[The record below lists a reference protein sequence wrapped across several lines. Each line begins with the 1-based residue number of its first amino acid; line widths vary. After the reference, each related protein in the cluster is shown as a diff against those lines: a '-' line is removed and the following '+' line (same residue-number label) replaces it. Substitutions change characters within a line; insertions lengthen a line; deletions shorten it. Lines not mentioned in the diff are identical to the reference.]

1 MNAIVGLI
9 MFWLLS
15 YMFGGILLIL
25 EKIGIINL
33 NTNEKIQNKTEPS
46 SPKDLDDVLE
56 KLFDGNIVYLE
67 ETQNSTLIKSI
78 KEQTNNKN
86 KKEFSNSAK
95 NQIIETALEER
106 NTDNKSYIKRV
117 RIYEVAKEL
126 GISSKEVLSAAKE
139 MKIEVKSA
147 QNTINVKQAES
158 LKKYILDGNTQ
169 SFKENR
175 KSKNK
180 SIEKISIETINY
192 SNAIRN
198 IEVPNFEK
206 VRRCCN
212 NLVKNNQADE
222 MQADLANNGKMHKA
236 LVYDALE
243 QFIEQ
248 LQLNTIDI
256 VDWGAGQGIYS
267 MLIVDYIREKQLDI
281 NVGNVILIDND
292 ATVLSRAI
300 AQVNVLAQEDT
311 NVSSLTMNK
320 AKSIKDFKLEN
331 RPLHIFANDKI
342 DMDLPKKAFEKEAY
356 YMCLSN
362 DNENFVQKI
371 HTKISSLMN
380 GSEIITNRKAKV
392 GRFQKFEIIFK
403 SPEISFFD
411 IDEDEIPF

>member
-1 MNAIVGLI
+1 MG
-9 MFWLLS
+9 
-15 YMFGGILLIL
+15 LLIL
-25 EKIGIINL
+25 VIFILGYIIYTFSKNPTLLNDIEEASNL
-33 NTNEKIQNKTEPS
+33 FVEELKRSKDETAQITEEHKS
-46 SPKDLDDVLE
+46 LNNINDFEGLKDLEDANIDIDELLRKYNLE
-56 KLFDGNIVYLE
+56 KTPNAAYINI
-67 ETQNSTLIKSI
+67 K
-78 KEQTNNKN
+78 KEQTK
-86 KKEFSNSAK
+86 SNRH
-95 NQIIETALEER
+95 IE
-106 NTDNKSYIKRV
+106 KV
-117 RIYEVAKEL
+117 RIYEIAKEL
-126 GISSKEVLSAAKE
+126 DITSKEVITAANE
-139 MKIEVKSA
+139 IKIEVKSA
-147 QNTINVKQAES
+147 QNAITVKQAES
-158 LKKYILDGNTQ
+158 LKKYILDGSTQ

-192 SNAIRN
+192 NNAIRN

-206 VRRCCN
+206 VRRYCN
-212 NLVKNNQADE
+212 NLVKNNQADA

-236 LVYDALE
+236 LVYNALE

-248 LQLNTIDI
+248 LQPNTIDI

-292 ATVLSRAI
+292 ATVLSRAM

-320 AKSIKDFKLEN
+320 AKSIKDFKLGN
-331 RPLHIFANDKI
+331 IPLHIFVNDAI

-392 GRFQKFEIIFK
+392 GRFKKFEIIFK
-403 SPEISFFD
+403 SPEISFFN